1 MKTQSYLIVAVLII
15 AALLTGCAGAA
26 FAQSENSGVS
36 QEEVEKVTRTLTVN
50 GTGKVYLTPDIAY
63 ITIGVHTEDENATK
77 AVADNNTQTQKVIDV
92 LKSEGIAEKDIQTTN
107 FSIYPQKEYDSE
119 GKPTGK
125 IVYIVDNSVYVTVR
139 DLDKV
144 GDVLDAT
151 VQAGANNISGIQFD
165 VADKSA
171 ALSQA
176 RKSAVE
182 DAEAK
187 AQELASAAGVSL
199 GAVQTI
205 SESTSSAPIPMYDMR
220 AAAPMAAEAAS
231 VPVQAGQML
240 LTIDVNIVYE
250 IK

>member
-1 MKTQSYLIVAVLII
+1 MRSKLFLLVSVLVLALVLSACSGSVA
-15 AALLTGCAGAA
+15 
-26 FAQSENSGVS
+26 SEPQAVS
-36 QEEVEKVTRTLTVN
+36 RNLTVT
-50 GTGKVYLTPDIAY
+50 GTGKVYLQPDVAY
-63 ITIGVHTEDENATK
+63 IYIGVHTEDADISQ
-77 AVADNNTQTQKVIDV
+77 AVANNNSQAQAVTNA
-92 LKSEGIAEKDIQTTN
+92 LKDFGVDANDIQTSN
-107 FSIYPQKEYDSE
+107 FSIWPSQQYDPQ
-119 GKPTGK
+119 TGQQTGTN
-125 IVYIVDNSVYVTVR
+125 YMVDNSVYVTVR

-231 VPVQAGQML
+231 VPIQAGQML